1 MTATQLLRTLLLT
14 AALLT
19 AHGSAD
25 GQQSLY
31 YKMLDTNDGVALTR
45 PTDGSYYSGDIVVH
59 SLVYM
64 PGKGYKR
71 VKAIAANAFAGCNR
85 LTSVTLP
92 DGLIS
97 IGRDAFNGCDSL
109 TSLTI
114 PGSVTTIE
122 PNAFAKSGIKSMTFE
137 DGEEF
142 LMSAMLPTSIE
153 RLRFGRNADHLST
166 VDLPNLTHVTLTP
179 GVKILYPN
187 EFEQCTALTDLVIED
202 AADTISSGIDS
213 YNHCGI
219 FAACPIERAHVG
231 RHIRSDKL
239 PFAGCTTLDSLS
251 LGSGVKT
258 IPNSAFKGCTALRIV
273 NFSGS
278 SVEMIDNFAF
288 QGCDSLQAVHISD
301 LAAWCRISSYAFE
314 DPPLLAR
321 TGHLYLN
328 GTLVEGH
335 LTIPD
340 SVENIGDYAFY
351 GYDKIT
357 SLTIP
362 TGVQYVY
369 ANAFA
374 DCPNL
379 SQVYIEDDS
388 SPLYMDEF
396 FTGSPI
402 DTLYLG
408 RGLGPDLSI
417 SSPTLRAL
425 TVGGEVRE
433 MWRAKFYSMPKLAAV
448 HTPDLTAWLQI
459 TFTAERNNPLST
471 DSQPILY
478 VQGKPVERL
487 TVPGNISK
495 IPDYAFAS
503 YAHLRTLTLSD
514 GVEYVGDYAFRS
526 TPLLEINFPHTLKG
540 IGEYAFYNTSSPK
553 ITFPSSLYY
562 MYDTSFLSCIS
573 LNELYFESSPYT
585 LSVYHSSLYQ
595 RWGAFNN
602 CHITK
607 IYLGRNVRYTDGRTT
622 FPELDELY
630 QLTIGPEATKPIKE
644 GDFASCNDLTL
655 LTIEDGDKPLTYTGD
670 QGFLNDADRNFTN
683 VYIGRSIKG
692 PLFRRT
698 PDIGIT
704 FGPRIKKLQN
714 YVFDG
719 CTNFGRE
726 LELPDSLT
734 TLGDGVFRDCP
745 ISVIHI
751 PPTLK
756 AIGREAFY
764 QDAVSEVHITDLAT
778 WCQIDFADETSN
790 PVYGRALYVNGERV
804 PDLVIPDG
812 VTSVNDYAFYNLG
825 TYPITSV
832 TLPPSVTRVGEHA
845 LECYTFESVH
855 ALSATPPAASATS
868 FFDETYQNATL
879 YVPQGAAPAYRAAE
893 GWRLFAKIEETTATA
908 IDGVPTTD
916 GRITVKADR
925 GILRLSAA
933 TDHTP
938 VVVTDAAG
946 RTVYR
951 GVAPATI
958 DSLPPGIYIVHTAG
972 QTVKVVIR

>member
-153 RLRFGRNADHLST
+153 RLRFGRNADNLST
-166 VDLPNLTHVTLTP
+166 VDLTNLTNVTLTP
-179 GVKILYPN
+179 GVKHLYPN

-301 LAAWCRISSYAFE
+301 LAAWCRINSYAFD

-328 GTLVEGH
+328 GTLVESH

-362 TGVQYVY
+362 TGV
-369 ANAFA
+369 
-374 DCPNL
+374 
-379 SQVYIEDDS
+379 
-388 SPLYMDEF
+388 
-396 FTGSPI
+396 
-402 DTLYLG
+402 
-408 RGLGPDLSI
+408 
-417 SSPTLRAL
+417 
-425 TVGGEVRE
+425 
-433 MWRAKFYSMPKLAAV
+433 
-448 HTPDLTAWLQI
+448 
-459 TFTAERNNPLST
+459 
-471 DSQPILY
+471 
-478 VQGKPVERL
+478 
-487 TVPGNISK
+487 
-495 IPDYAFAS
+495 
-503 YAHLRTLTLSD
+503 
-514 GVEYVGDYAFRS
+514 
-526 TPLLEINFPHTLKG
+526 
-540 IGEYAFYNTSSPK
+540 
-553 ITFPSSLYY
+553 
-562 MYDTSFLSCIS
+562 
-573 LNELYFESSPYT
+573 
-585 LSVYHSSLYQ
+585 
-595 RWGAFNN
+595 
-602 CHITK
+602 
-607 IYLGRNVRYTDGRTT
+607 
-622 FPELDELY
+622 
-630 QLTIGPEATKPIKE
+630 
-644 GDFASCNDLTL
+644 
-655 LTIEDGDKPLTYTGD
+655 
-670 QGFLNDADRNFTN
+670 
-683 VYIGRSIKG
+683 
-692 PLFRRT
+692 
-698 PDIGIT
+698 
-704 FGPRIKKLQN
+704 
-714 YVFDG
+714 
-719 CTNFGRE
+719 
-726 LELPDSLT
+726 
-734 TLGDGVFRDCP
+734 
-745 ISVIHI
+745 
-751 PPTLK
+751 
-756 AIGREAFY
+756 
-764 QDAVSEVHITDLAT
+764 
-778 WCQIDFADETSN
+778 
-790 PVYGRALYVNGERV
+790 
-804 PDLVIPDG
+804 
-812 VTSVNDYAFYNLG
+812 
-825 TYPITSV
+825 
-832 TLPPSVTRVGEHA
+832 
-845 LECYTFESVH
+845 
-855 ALSATPPAASATS
+855 
-868 FFDETYQNATL
+868 
-879 YVPQGAAPAYRAAE
+879 
-893 GWRLFAKIEETTATA
+893 
-908 IDGVPTTD
+908 
-916 GRITVKADR
+916 
-925 GILRLSAA
+925 
-933 TDHTP
+933 
-938 VVVTDAAG
+938 
-946 RTVYR
+946 
-951 GVAPATI
+951 
-958 DSLPPGIYIVHTAG
+958 
-972 QTVKVVIR
+972 